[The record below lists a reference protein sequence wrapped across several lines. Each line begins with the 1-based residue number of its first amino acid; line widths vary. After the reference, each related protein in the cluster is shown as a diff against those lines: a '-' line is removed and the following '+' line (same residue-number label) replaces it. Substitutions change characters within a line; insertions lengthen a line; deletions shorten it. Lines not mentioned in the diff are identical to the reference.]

1 MINQTFFVQLQ
12 FSVVHDV
19 VVRTF
24 ANATP
29 NLEFWREN
37 CSNTNDENSDSL
49 HFFQKNPGNGFPNTY
64 STDTKKNLSNCSG
77 IRKARIS
84 QISRIFKELKKI
96 LSNCNGMHLQ
106 RAGKTGNIFRQM
118 K

>member
-64 STDTKKNLSNCSG
+64 STDTKKIC
-77 IRKARIS
+77 
-84 QISRIFKELKKI
+84 QIVAVYEKQEFLRFQEFLRNSKKSCQIATVCICKELAK
-96 LSNCNGMHLQ
+96 LE
-106 RAGKTGNIFRQM
+106 IFSV